1 MIMKK
6 KVLVTKKKLIL
17 AGVGAGY
24 GVVRGVRFPRGLWD
38 EIADEAKL
46 ENRTTSAQIIHILER
61 RHG

>member
-6 KVLVTKKKLIL
+6 KVSAPKKKLVL
-17 AGVGAGY
+17 AGVGY

-46 ENRTTSAQIIHILER
+46 ENRTTSAQIVHILER